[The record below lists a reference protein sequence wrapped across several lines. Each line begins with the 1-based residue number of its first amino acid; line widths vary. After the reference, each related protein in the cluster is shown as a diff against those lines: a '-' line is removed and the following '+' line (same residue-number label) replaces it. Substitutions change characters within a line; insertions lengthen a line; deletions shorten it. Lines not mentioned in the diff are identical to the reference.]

1 MITPSD
7 ILAIMTKALIVVD
20 HGSKVQ
26 KANDHLERVVS
37 ILKQQRPLLLIEP
50 AHMELAE
57 PSIAQAVIRCVDQ
70 GATHITVFAYML
82 SPGRHSTQDIP
93 HLVEEALA
101 PYPHLTYQ
109 VIPGFGLEPKLGDI
123 IWDKT
128 QL

>member
-1 MITPSD
+1 MTPSD

-26 KANDHLERVVS
+26 KANDHLELVVS
-37 ILKQQRPLLLIEP
+37 LLKQQRPLLLIEP

-57 PSIAQAVIRCVDQ
+57 PSISQAVIRCVEQ

-101 PYPHLTYQ
+101 PYPYLTYQ
-109 VIPGFGLEPKLGDI
+109 VIPGFGLNPKLGEI